1 MQDNSRIRS
10 GIPYQGL
17 MVCVWIAVET
27 EQPKMLGF
35 FHHWGFLA
43 GTEAMSCSKQDAG
56 HPNAWTVLGI
66 PYPRR
71 PWEQEC
77 LWHLANTQMHPPAFH
92 GSRNVQNA
100 SVSPA
105 SFQAQGFLALEK
117 VIRDHWYMREV
128 SFVPVPSWEKDLSSS
143 HRVLSLFRFF
153 LQSLH
158 LPQHFSAVWC
168 WGPGR
173 ALSWWFLPFSSL
185 SARGADIRFSLCVEL
200 VNS

>member
-1 MQDNSRIRS
+1 M
-10 GIPYQGL
+10 PYQGL

-56 HPNAWTVLGI
+56 HSNAWTVLGI

-100 SVSPA
+100 SISPA
-105 SFQAQGFLALEK
+105 SFPSQGFLALEK
-117 VIRDHWYMREV
+117 VIRDHRYMREV
-128 SFVPVPSWEKDLSSS
+128 SFVPVPS
-143 HRVLSLFRFF
+143 
-153 LQSLH
+153 
-158 LPQHFSAVWC
+158 
-168 WGPGR
+168 
-173 ALSWWFLPFSSL
+173 
-185 SARGADIRFSLCVEL
+185 
-200 VNS
+200 